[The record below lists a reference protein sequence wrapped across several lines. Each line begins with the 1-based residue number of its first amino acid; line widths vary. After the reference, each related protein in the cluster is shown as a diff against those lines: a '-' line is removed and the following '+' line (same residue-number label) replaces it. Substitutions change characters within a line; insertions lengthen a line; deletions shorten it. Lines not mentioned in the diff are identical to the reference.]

1 MNSDK
6 DIGKPINPTT
16 VSDNKESKENN
27 HGGIELPNMEE
38 SLVLHDE
45 DKLTNGSTSR
55 QYLVKEGLTYTGD
68 SQGRGQ
74 TGKIQEDTLVEIFNR
89 AIVRENPD
97 GTREILLTSGLKTWE
112 DYAKEHNIKVEDIEK
127 LLKENGVKEMV
138 AVQVAGQNHT
148 LFNVYGWTEASNL
161 IENSNNRENLQITFG
176 DNKDIL
182 EELENKEN
190 TSSRDDR

>member
-1 MNSDK
+1 
-6 DIGKPINPTT
+6 
-16 VSDNKESKENN
+16 
-27 HGGIELPNMEE
+27 
-38 SLVLHDE
+38 
-45 DKLTNGSTSR
+45 
-55 QYLVKEGLTYTGD
+55 
-68 SQGRGQ
+68 
-74 TGKIQEDTLVEIFNR
+74 
-89 AIVRENPD
+89 
-97 GTREILLTSGLKTWE
+97 
-112 DYAKEHNIKVEDIEK
+112 
-127 LLKENGVKEMV
+127 MV